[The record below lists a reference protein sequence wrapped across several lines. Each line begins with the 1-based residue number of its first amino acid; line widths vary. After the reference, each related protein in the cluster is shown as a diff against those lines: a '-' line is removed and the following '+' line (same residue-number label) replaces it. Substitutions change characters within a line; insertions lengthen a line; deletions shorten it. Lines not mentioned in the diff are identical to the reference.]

1 MPDRL
6 SARSSISSLNR
17 DSGEVWISTR
27 RSPLRIRSVAFRN
40 KSNFAPIIRER
51 KKPSPPPTPSATKKR
66 IPPLQ
71 KSIPKLLTR
80 IGTNE
85 AAPATAKEPST
96 NFPVKESLT
105 AGLSAQ
111 PARCLTSAVTED
123 VRFLSSNEKPK
134 AKSDAPHQ
142 SWEDRGR
149 PSL

>member
-27 RSPLRIRSVAFRN
+27 RSPARILSAAFRN

-71 KSIPKLLTR
+71 KSIPKLITR
-80 IGTNE
+80 IGANE

-96 NFPVKESLT
+96 NFPVRESLT
-105 AGLSAQ
+105 DGLSAQ
-111 PARCLTSAVTED
+111 PALCLMSAVTAG
-123 VRFLSSNEKPK
+123 VRFLSSSHNPK
-134 AKSDAPHQ
+134 ARSDAPHQ
-142 SWEDRGR
+142 SLEDRGR
-149 PSL
+149 PAH